1 MRKNLAAFLAVSALA
16 FAGAAA
22 AQTTT
27 DSSASGVVV
36 SVTTDS
42 FVVRM
47 DDGTQRTFVTD
58 TTTTLPSARL
68 AEGNRVTVNYRALDA
83 GRWQA
88 TTVALVDRAVA
99 ELSTPSERPAD
110 RAAPQPEPLT
120 RDTTSPDRNRETLP
134 DTASN
139 MPLLPLFGGAA
150 LAGALALTLLRRSA

>member
-1 MRKNLAAFLAVSALA
+1 MKKNLTAFLAISALA

-36 SVTTDS
+36 SVAADS

-58 TTTTLPSARL
+58 TTTTLPSVRL

-88 TTVALVDRAVA
+88 RTVALVDQAVA
-99 ELSTPSERPAD
+99 ELTTPSERPA
-110 RAAPQPEPLT
+110 APQPEPVT
-120 RDTTSPDRNRETLP
+120 RDTTSPDRYPETLP
-134 DTASN
+134 DTASD
-139 MPLLPLFGGAA
+139 MPLLPLFGFAA
-150 LAGALALTLLRRSA
+150 LAGALALTVLRRAA